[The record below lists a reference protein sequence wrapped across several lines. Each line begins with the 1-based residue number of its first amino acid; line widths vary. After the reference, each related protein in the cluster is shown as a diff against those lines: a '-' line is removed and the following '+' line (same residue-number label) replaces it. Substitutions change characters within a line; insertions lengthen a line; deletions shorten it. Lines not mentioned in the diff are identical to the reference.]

1 MRSIS
6 LHFADLIFF
15 QDLQCALNS
24 FPRSDLR
31 FYRLGQRSSP
41 DCSALDRVRCE
52 VLSIEFEFRLVSF
65 GLSIRV
71 SFERNLIESLSKKPN
86 FCWRACWRLG
96 FRWVFVRFRFWMVIW
111 KFRRFRSDFSRE
123 ERGKFSI
130 WADVSFQTHAT
141 WIWKYFCSRR
151 ILIPLGVFECLILLG
166 QWHCR

>member
-15 QDLQCALNS
+15 QDLQCSLNS

-52 VLSIEFEFRLVSF
+52 VLSNEFEFRLVSF

-86 FCWRACWRLG
+86 FC
-96 FRWVFVRFRFWMVIW
+96 
-111 KFRRFRSDFSRE
+111 
-123 ERGKFSI
+123 
-130 WADVSFQTHAT
+130 
-141 WIWKYFCSRR
+141 
-151 ILIPLGVFECLILLG
+151 
-166 QWHCR
+166 